1 MNKVMLSGRIAN
13 ELELA
18 TTTSGLNKCNFRIA
32 VQRRFK
38 NADGNYDVDF
48 INCVA
53 WRGNAEFVC
62 KHFSKGKPIEIV
74 GNLQTRDYEKDGQ
87 RIYVTEVVVDE
98 ANFVI
103 ANKDNGQVA
112 NEVPSPLPHE
122 ATQASS
128 FDGFM
133 PMPADDDLPF

>member
-1 MNKVMLSGRIAN
+1 MLSGRIAN

-62 KHFSKGKPIEIV
+62 KYFSKGDPIEV
-74 GNLQTRDYEKDGQ
+74 SGSLQTRDYEKDGQ
-87 RIYVTEVVVDE
+87 KIYVTEVIVEETNFTLSKKQGIENSNE
-98 ANFVI
+98 APQETTNAF
-103 ANKDNGQVA
+103 
-112 NEVPSPLPHE
+112 
-122 ATQASS
+122 AT
-128 FDGFM
+128 DGFF
-133 PMPADDDLPF
+133 PVPDVDSDLPF